1 MARKSSE
8 KTTPPSRMEE
18 RVLRAS
24 KHDLALLGVQSAD
37 EIINTQAYCLKIE
50 GERGAGKTTFL
61 LEEVVKAAE
70 KYGADR
76 VLCCIVDMDNG
87 ARRIFSREDIVPE
100 KYRQCFMRKV
110 VDHFE
115 DVYVFLDVFT
125 DLLAKHNAD
134 YPTDSARFLVLENEG
149 AFYLSCR
156 DHYAEEVHG
165 MPERDL
171 MRARMAQARQETKYN
186 ASTGKMEAKR
196 MLPTYAEGRRAAY
209 SVINRNY
216 TDFFVHA
223 SKMCDEINCNFIYT
237 TLAIRSQIWQNDQA
251 TDKWVVT
258 PQGKPDKTDQYP
270 DFILS
275 LFVEEERGLDKF
287 KLKCTKSRDGPRF
300 KMENL
305 GPGAFWDFVD
315 HARQEQIK
323 KKQKVRQMMNK
334 KKNSSQSK
342 STKRKEQKPAKGTPA
357 DGLNKKK
364 NSSQSKSTKRKE
376 QKPAKG
382 TPADDF
388 EVEF

>member
-1 MARKSSE
+1 MARKQSP
-8 KTTPPSRMEE
+8 KGNTPASRMNE
-18 RVLRAS
+18 RVKRAS
-24 KHDLALLGVQSAD
+24 THDLSLLGVQSAD
-37 EIINTQAYCLKIE
+37 EIINTQAYCLKVE

-61 LEEVVKAAE
+61 LEEVVAAAE
-70 KYGADR
+70 KYGAER

-100 KYRQCFMRKV
+100 EYRRCFMRKV

-156 DHYAEEVHG
+156 DHYSNEVHG

-186 ASTGKMEAKR
+186 ATTGKMEAKR

-237 TLAIRSQIWQNDQA
+237 TLAIKSQIYQNDQA

-270 DFILS
+270 DFIIS
-275 LFVEEERGLDKF
+275 LFVEEERGDDKF
-287 KLKCTKSRDGPRF
+287 KLKCTKNRDGPRF

-305 GPGAFWDFVD
+305 GPDAFWDFIE
-315 HARQEQIK
+315 HARNQEIAKKLKMREKMNNKKK
-323 KKQKVRQMMNK
+323 KKQQKSSKPK
-334 KKNSSQSK
+334 KKETNPDK
-342 STKRKEQKPAKGTPA
+342 SAPA
-357 DGLNKKK
+357 
-364 NSSQSKSTKRKE
+364 E
-376 QKPAKG
+376 
-382 TPADDF
+382 DDF
-388 EVEF
+388 DVDF